1 MEIRGV
7 DGIRGVD
14 NNSRINRVTKKSDG
28 EARNLSDSA
37 EISTEAKQRL
47 EEEKLNSIMKNT
59 PDVREDRITEVRE
72 KLSRGDYNKEEV
84 INVVA
89 ERIMKALGL

>member
-14 NNSRINRVTKKSDG
+14 NNSKINRIAKKN
-28 EARNLSDSA
+28 EEIREYSDSA

-47 EEEKLNSIMKNT
+47 EEEKISALIKNT
-59 PDVREDRITEVRE
+59 PDIREEKVNEVRE
-72 KLSRGDYNKEEV
+72 KLARGDYNKEEI

>member
-7 DGIRGVD
+7 DGIRGID
-14 NNSRINRVTKKSDG
+14 NNSKVNKVSRRTDEVKDFNDR
-28 EARNLSDSA
+28 A
-37 EISTEAKQRL
+37 EISIEAKQKL
-47 EEEKLNSIMKNT
+47 EEAKINSVLKNTSDIREDKVKEVKEKLQNG
-59 PDVREDRITEVRE
+59 EYDR
-72 KLSRGDYNKEEV
+72 EEV

>member
-7 DGIRGVD
+7 DSIRGID
-14 NNSRINRVTKKSDG
+14 NNSKVNKVSRKTDEVKDFNDK
-28 EARNLSDSA
+28 A
-37 EISTEAKQRL
+37 EISLEAKQKL
-47 EEEKLNSIMKNT
+47 EEAKINSILKNTSDIREDKVKEVKEKLQNG
-59 PDVREDRITEVRE
+59 EYDR
-72 KLSRGDYNKEEV
+72 EEV